1 MYSYGQPTFV
11 FLKKLDSD
19 SIIQTK
25 FRVGGWTDGRTESDF
40 NATCVAPTDQLKL
53 VLAQLSL
60 SVGAKCG
67 NRPRLGKIKE
77 FIKMINY

>member
-25 FRVGGWTDGRTESDF
+25 FRVGGLTDGRMESDYD
-40 NATCVAPTDQLKL
+40 ATCVAPTEQLKL

-60 SVGAKCG
+60 SVGAECG
-67 NRPRLGKIKE
+67 NNDNITFAKA
-77 FIKMINY
+77 